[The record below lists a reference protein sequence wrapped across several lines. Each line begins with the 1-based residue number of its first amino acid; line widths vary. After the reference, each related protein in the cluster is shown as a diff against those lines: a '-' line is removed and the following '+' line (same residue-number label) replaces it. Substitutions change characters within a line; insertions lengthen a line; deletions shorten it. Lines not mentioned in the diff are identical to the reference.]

1 MSLDADFLETI
12 AELEAQLADLQARYD
27 ADKERGHKYRSRLEA
42 QLASVRAERDATE
55 KRVKEWA
62 EWAGRLSSQL
72 SDARTEV
79 ERLRQHLVERDK
91 VLAGLT
97 IALEASADERFRE
110 QWKADVGNPFFEA
123 ARAAADER
131 ISALKHEARS
141 NLMRAQA
148 AERQLAEARAL
159 FKKGQG

>member
-12 AELEAQLADLQARYD
+12 SELEAQLALARYQL
-27 ADKERGHKYRSRLEA
+27 DKALSRVSELEA
-42 QLASVRAERDATE
+42 A
-55 KRVKEWA
+55 
-62 EWAGRLSSQL
+62 
-72 SDARTEV
+72 
-79 ERLRQHLVERDK
+79 
-91 VLAGLT
+91 
-97 IALEASADERFRE
+97 ADERFRE
-110 QWKADVGNPFFEA
+110 HWKADVGNPFFEA